1 MVPNLK
7 QHGPSLSQGIAVQST
22 VEYQNIAQGSS
33 TKFHSIL
40 DHGAPIII
48 AKSYRD
54 ACTNNR
60 YRD

>member
-40 DHGAPIII
+40 DHGAPI
-48 AKSYRD
+48 
-54 ACTNNR
+54 
-60 YRD
+60 